1 MGTVQ
6 RVSLSLPMEAA
17 ERFKTLS
24 ILEKRI
30 LVELLTN
37 LLKGEKLDSNLV
49 RHFVSYRAQ
58 KKGLT
63 PEILEQILQEE
74 NP

>member
-6 RVSLSLPMEAA
+6 RISLSLPIKTA
-17 ERFKTLS
+17 EIFKTMS
-24 ILEKRI
+24 AYEKTI
-30 LVELLTN
+30 MIELLIN
-37 LLKGEKLDSNLV
+37 LINGERLDSKLV
-49 RHFVSYRAQ
+49 RNFISYRAQ